1 MPGATWAERP
11 PDAAG
16 GGAKPYRRRELG
28 LGLSDADLTMVEA
41 IRKGDAGAFDTLY
54 KGYFRRIYNFALR
67 RLGDP
72 AEAEDVTQEVF
83 TAVFSCLDRFEGKS
97 ELLVWI
103 YGITRNIL
111 NNRLRRR
118 GGIRLISLEELPPE
132 ASPVDLGP
140 GPAAEARETLQ
151 RVQAAIEELPAD
163 QRRILELRHGR
174 RLAIRKIA
182 ELMERSEDAVKS
194 SLYRARRALA
204 ARLPND
210 SIHLES

>member
-1 MPGATWAERP
+1 MEEEP
-11 PDAAG
+11 P
-16 GGAKPYRRRELG
+16 RRKRELG
-28 LGLSDADLTMVEA
+28 LGLSDADQSLVEA
-41 IRKGDAGAFDTLY
+41 IRRGDAGAFDTLY
-54 KGYFRRIYNFALR
+54 RSYFRRIYNFAVR
-67 RLGDP
+67 RLGDH

-97 ELLVWI
+97 DLLVWI

-118 GGIRLISLEELPPE
+118 GGVRLISLEELPPE

-140 GPAAEARETLQ
+140 GPAAEARETLA
-151 RVQAAIEELPAD
+151 RVQEAIEELPPD

-204 ARLPND
+204 ARLPDD
-210 SIHLES
+210 SIHIES